1 MKTISNDEYYDLFS
15 RWQVSGKSKASFAEE
30 EGISRTAFYYWC
42 RKFDMKQPSLNG
54 QSSFSLVFPNP
65 GLQKDPVIKINY
77 PSGISIE
84 LFGKVDSDTV
94 KKLL

>member
-1 MKTISNDEYYDLFS
+1 MKKINNDEYYDLVC
-15 RWQVSGKSKASFAEE
+15 RWQVSGKSKAAFAEE

-42 RKFDMKQPSLNG
+42 KKFSVKQSSTTH
-54 QSSFSLVFPNP
+54 QSSFSLVSPHIGFQ
-65 GLQKDPVIKINY
+65 LDPVIKINF

-84 LFGKVDSDTV
+84 FFGKVDSDTV